1 MKYNIKRCD
10 LKMDFVTIK
19 VEITEVKIQWK
30 T

>member
-1 MKYNIKRCD
+1 MKYNIKCCD
-10 LKMDFVTIK
+10 LKMDFATIK